1 MPARVPIT
9 TSMRKKKKRT
19 SPVSKLLRPV
29 KEPLRFKKPSSPSE
43 NTKYMNLLNKA
54 IKEAEEE
61 MKKKGKANIAQKNN
75 KSSPSNENKRY
86 EEWLKKEVK
95 KYKKIINNEKRETN
109 RQGNTIMKEA
119 SPIGS

>member
-9 TSMRKKKKRT
+9 TSMRKKKKET

-29 KEPLRFKKPSSPSE
+29 KGPLRFRKSP
-43 NTKYMNLLNKA
+43 NNYGNLLNKA

-109 RQGNTIMKEA
+109 RQGNTIMSIAPPLKNKRR
-119 SPIGS
+119 